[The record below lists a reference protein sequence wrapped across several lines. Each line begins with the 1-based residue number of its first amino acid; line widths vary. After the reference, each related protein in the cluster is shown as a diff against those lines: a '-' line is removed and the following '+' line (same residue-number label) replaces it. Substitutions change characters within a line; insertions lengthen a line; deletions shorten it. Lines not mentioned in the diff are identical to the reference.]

1 MTPSNLYLDYSQ
13 FDSFMKCEYFWWES
27 YRMQFRKAPKE
38 GQTSDARTLGSL
50 VHAGLENFRKNGTPA
65 IPESSVAEF
74 GPTPETLAEG
84 TRLVHGYVATY
95 PNEQFTK
102 YYCEEPLRFPLLP
115 GRMDGLAK
123 IDSYFNIAES
133 VSLESGLGD
142 QFSLDPGWWIH
153 EYKTKAASKDIGK
166 YLGSW
171 RMNMQACFQMLAAQQ
186 ITGEMPR
193 GVLVNVIE
201 KAPEYFP
208 VRSCR
213 ACKER
218 VELRD
223 WRPTGT
229 GYMCPQCGNIQD
241 IDTSDK
247 SKTAR
252 VPRYYRIMVQR
263 TLDELERARTD
274 MVSVAERIL
283 TMDRN
288 YGLTGDPGALR
299 RTSSC
304 VDQIWGNCD
313 YFLPHSLGVSAAGFD
328 GFVPVDAL
336 HYVTR

>member
-1 MTPSNLYLDYSQ
+1 
-13 FDSFMKCEYFWWES
+13 
-27 YRMQFRKAPKE
+27 MQYRKAPKE
-38 GQTSDARTLGSL
+38 GQQNDARTLGSL
-50 VHAGLENFRKNGTPA
+50 VHAGLENFRKNGSPT
-65 IPESSVAEF
+65 IPDDAVAEF

-84 TRLVHGYVATY
+84 ARLVQGYVATY
-95 PNEQFTK
+95 PNEHFTK
-102 YYCEEPLRFPLLP
+102 YYCEEPLRFPLLE

-123 IDSYFNIAES
+123 VDSYFNIAEP
-133 VSLESGLGD
+133 VTLESGLGD
-142 QFSLDPGWWIH
+142 TFTLDPGWWIH

-171 RMNMQACFQMLAAQQ
+171 RMNMQACFQMLALQQ
-186 ITGEMPR
+186 VTGEMPR

-201 KAPEYFP
+201 KAPEFHP
-208 VRSCR
+208 VRTCR

-229 GYMCPQCGNIQD
+229 GYMCPQCGNVQD

-247 SKTAR
+247 SKSPR

-263 TLDELERARTD
+263 NLDELQRAGVD
-274 MVSVAERIL
+274 MATVAGRIL
-283 TMDRN
+283 DMDRN
-288 YGLTGDPGALR
+288 YGATGDPDALR

-313 YFLPHSLGVSAAGFD
+313 YFAPHSALRSAAGWD